1 MKKLFNTQAI
11 LTTALTAVIMMAV
24 TSVTPVTV
32 STVYAAPGSGQAA
45 ESASE
50 KVAEQKKPAKK
61 QAANKKKRRVKRA
74 QTMRPKIF
82 KKLDKVR
89 ELADAKDY
97 NGAIEALASVEKIRR
112 NSYETAMTHNMYAYV
127 YFNQEN
133 YGQAVGAYKNVLA
146 GKNIPDS
153 LLQTT
158 TYSIAKLYLI
168 QEDYKQALGSLN
180 DWFTLVE
187 KPGPEA
193 HILRAQIF
201 YQLEKFEKALPD
213 VKQAIAMTKAQGNKP
228 RENWLLMERAVYYQ
242 NKDYQSMERCLKDL
256 IALYPKAQYWVQ
268 LSAVYNEL
276 GKPEAE
282 LATLETAYDQKLLAK
297 EAQVVSLAQAMLSK
311 EIPYK
316 AAQVLLQGMK
326 EGVVEE
332 SAKNL
337 SLLGDA
343 LMIAK
348 EYDQAIVVMKK
359 AADASQQGKDF
370 YKLAQIHT
378 ERQEWDLGLSSVNKA
393 LKLGE
398 LNAEHSALI
407 LKGLILFNMD
417 RLAEA
422 KVEFD
427 KAHEFEVAEKMAK
440 QWLSYID
447 SEEQRRAYMAAN

>member
-1 MKKLFNTQAI
+1 MKKLINTQSV
-11 LTTALTAVIMMAV
+11 LTPVLAALLMFSV
-24 TSVTPVTV
+24 TSITPVTV
-32 STVYAAPGSGQAA
+32 S
-45 ESASE
+45 SAQ
-50 KVAEQKKPAKK
+50 AEQKQEQNADGQKPEVK
-61 QAANKKKRRVKRA
+61 KKKRRVKRA

-97 NGAIEALASVEKIRR
+97 AGAIGALAAVENIRR
-112 NSYETAMTHNMYAYV
+112 NSYETAMTFNMYAYV
-127 YFNQEN
+127 YFNQED
-133 YGQAVGAYKNVLA
+133 YGKAIGAYEKVLA
-146 GKNIPDS
+146 GKKVPDS
-153 LLQTT
+153 LLQST
-158 TYSIAKLYLI
+158 TYSVAKLHLI
-168 QEDYKQALGSLN
+168 QENYQQALVSLN
-180 DWFTLVE
+180 DWFALVE

-201 YQLEKFEKALPD
+201 YQLEQFPKALPD
-213 VKQAIAMTKAQGNKP
+213 VKKAIAITKQQGKKP

-242 NKDYQSMERCLKDL
+242 NKDYKSMERCLKDL

-268 LSAVYNEL
+268 LSAVFNEL
-276 GKPEAE
+276 GKPDAE
-282 LATLETAYDQKLLAK
+282 LATLETAYEQKLLAK
-297 EAQVVSLAQAMLSK
+297 ETQVVSLAQAMLSK

-316 AAQVLLQGMK
+316 AAQVLLQGIK
-326 EGVVEE
+326 DEVVEE

-359 AADASQQGKDF
+359 AANASEKGKDF

-378 ERQEWDLGLSSVNKA
+378 ERQEWEDALKNVSKA
-393 LKLGE
+393 LTLGE

-407 LKGLILFNMD
+407 LKGLILFNME

-422 KVEFD
+422 KVEFEKAD
-427 KAHEFEVAEKMAK
+427 KFDAAKKMSK
-440 QWLSYID
+440 QWLTYIA
-447 SEEQRRAYMAAN
+447 SEEKRREYMAAN

>member
-1 MKKLFNTQAI
+1 MKKLFNTQAV

-24 TSVTPVTV
+24 TSVAPVTV
-32 STVYAAPGSGQAA
+32 SSVYAA
-45 ESASE
+45 ESSE
-50 KVAEQKKPAKK
+50 KVAEQKKPA
-61 QAANKKKRRVKRA
+61 KKKRRVKRA

-97 NGAIEALASVEKIRR
+97 NGAIEALTSVEKIRR

-127 YFNQEN
+127 YFNQED
-133 YGQAVGAYKNVLA
+133 YGKAIGAYKNVLS

-168 QEDYKQALGSLN
+168 QEDYQQALVSLN
-180 DWFTLVE
+180 DWFALVE

-213 VKQAIAMTKAQGNKP
+213 VKKAIAMTKEQGNKP

-242 NKDYQSMERCLKDL
+242 NKDYKSMERCLKDL

-268 LSAVYNEL
+268 LSAVFNEL

-282 LATLETAYDQKLLAK
+282 LATLETAYDQKLLEK
-297 EAQVVSLAQAMLSK
+297 ESQVVSLAQAMLSK

-316 AAQVLLQGMK
+316 AAQVLLQGIK
-326 EGVVEE
+326 DGVVEE

-378 ERQEWDLGLSSVNKA
+378 ERQEWDLALSSVTKA

-407 LKGLILFNMD
+407 LKGLVLFNMD
-417 RLAEA
+417 RLPEA

-427 KAHEFEVAEKMAK
+427 KAFKFEEAEKMAK
-440 QWLSYID
+440 QWLSYIE